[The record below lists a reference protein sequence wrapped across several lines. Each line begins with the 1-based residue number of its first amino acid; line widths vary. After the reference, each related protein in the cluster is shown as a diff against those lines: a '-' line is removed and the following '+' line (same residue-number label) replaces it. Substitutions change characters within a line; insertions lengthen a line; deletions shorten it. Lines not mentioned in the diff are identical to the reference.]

1 VSGVQGVIN
10 KEVFMTITR
19 TFTGGMLTLAGL
31 IAFSLPAFGAESGR
45 SGGGDKPVDA
55 QTFQQQSSDKTQQAQ
70 DLINKQ
76 PMAAQGSEMSTG
88 KQSGNT
94 GADLTSGRDS
104 HLGPHDAQGGQKKE
118 MKGGG
123 NTGR

>member
-1 VSGVQGVIN
+1 
-10 KEVFMTITR
+10 MTLTGP
-19 TFTGGMLTLAGL
+19 FTCGMLTLAGL
-31 IAFSLPAFGAESGR
+31 IAFSIPPVAAESGR
-45 SGGGDKPVDA
+45 SGSGDRPVDA
-55 QTFQQQSSDKTQQAQ
+55 QTFQQQRSDKTQQAQ

-76 PMAAQGSEMSTG
+76 PMAAQGSDMSTG

-104 HLGPHDAQGGQKKE
+104 HLGPHDAQKKD

-123 NTGR
+123 TTGR

>member
-1 VSGVQGVIN
+1 
-10 KEVFMTITR
+10 MTITG

-31 IAFSLPAFGAESGR
+31 IALSIPTVAAESGR
-45 SGGGDKPVDA
+45 SGSGSGDKPVDA
-55 QTFQQQSSDKTQQAQ
+55 QTFQQQRSDKTQQAQ

-94 GADLTSGRDS
+94 GADLTSGRDN
-104 HLGPHDAQGGQKKE
+104 HLGPHDAQGGQMQKKD
-118 MKGGG
+118 MKGG